1 MHCSRAG
8 VDLGTSFDAK
18 MKPLLCGQ
26 AWSVSDE
33 NGVEG
38 EQERHLSGRGWRR
51 RCAWRRSGYVVV
63 GSCQRGV
70 GGRASDGRWCGLGG
84 GELAGGRR

>member
-1 MHCSRAG
+1 MCEEREMHRSRAG

-33 NGVEG
+33 NGAEG
-38 EQERHLSGRGWRR
+38 EQERHLSGRGWR
-51 RCAWRRSGYVVV
+51 
-63 GSCQRGV
+63 
-70 GGRASDGRWCGLGG
+70 
-84 GELAGGRR
+84 